1 MKERLTHSAMVWKMT
16 CEQRKSFKKK
26 SYLNFVRTCQNEIY
40 ICKTTFTGSQ
50 FKWNLKQVHNLNRTL
65 NKFALMRG
73 LASMILNRDLL
84 CDDHYSD
91 SLCDIID
98 PWFHLKIILK
108 SNLLYVFAEFAL
120 LWGETQLCL
129 PYVCLKKER

>member
-1 MKERLTHSAMVWKMT
+1 MT
-16 CEQRKSFKKK
+16 CEPRKSFKKK

-65 NKFALMRG
+65 NKFALMRD

-84 CDDHYSD
+84 CDDHYND

-98 PWFHLKIILK
+98 P
-108 SNLLYVFAEFAL
+108 
-120 LWGETQLCL
+120 
-129 PYVCLKKER
+129 